1 MTAGGTERSVID
13 RAAARLAVLGSR
25 VRRNEPL
32 GERTTYG
39 VGGRAAFLVEAQTVA
54 DLQVVAE
61 TIRHTGLDVFVLGR
75 GSNVLVNDH
84 GYDGIC
90 VTLDGFGSIVIHD
103 GSDTDV
109 VRVEAGGATL
119 LPVLARATARRA
131 FTGLEW
137 AVGVPG
143 TVGGGVRMN
152 AGGHG
157 SDMAATLTS
166 VVLFSFATGTERRA
180 TPTEL
185 GLRFRGSDLTDTD
198 VVVSATFALQRG
210 DRAASEAELGDIVRW
225 RREHQPGGQNAGSVF
240 VNPIPGVLSAG
251 QVIDECGLRGHRLGS
266 AEVSPK
272 HANFIQADPDGR
284 SADVVALMR
293 LVRATVLEQRGIALR
308 SENRLLGFDVD
319 HVGDPIGATP

>member
-1 MTAGGTERSVID
+1 MNVRS
-13 RAAARLAVLGSR
+13 RADHVAARLAVLSDR
-25 VRRNEPL
+25 VRRNAPI

-39 VGGRAAFLVEAQTVA
+39 VGGAAAFLVDAHSVT

-61 TIRHTGLDVFVLGR
+61 TARSTGIDVFVLGR
-75 GSNVLVNDH
+75 GSNVLVNDD

-90 VTLDGFGSIVIHD
+90 ITLDGF
-103 GSDTDV
+103 DTITFHEPHS
-109 VRVEAGGATL
+109 VEAGGATL
-119 LPVLARATARRA
+119 LPVLARSTARRSL
-131 FTGLEW
+131 TGLEW

-157 SDMAATLTS
+157 SDVAATLTS
-166 VVLFSFATGTERRA
+166 VRLFSLATGTERTA
-180 TPTEL
+180 TPAEL
-185 GLRFRGSDLTDTD
+185 GLRFRGSDLTDDD
-198 VVVSATFALQRG
+198 VVVTATFGLQPG
-210 DRAASEAELGDIVRW
+210 DRETS
-225 RREHQPGGQNAGSVF
+225 EHQPGGQNAGSVF

-251 QVIDECGLRGHRLGS
+251 QVIDECGLRGYRLGT

-284 SADVVALMR
+284 SADVVALMQ
-293 LVRATVLEQRGIALR
+293 LVRSTVLEQRGIALR

-319 HVGDPIGATP
+319 HLGDSVGAAS